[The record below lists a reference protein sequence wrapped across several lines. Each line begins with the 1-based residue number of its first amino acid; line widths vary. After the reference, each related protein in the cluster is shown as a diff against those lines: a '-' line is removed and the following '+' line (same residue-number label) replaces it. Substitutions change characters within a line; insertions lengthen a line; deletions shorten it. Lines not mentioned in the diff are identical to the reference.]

1 MTITHVP
8 AGEGPAHQ
16 VISDLVQ
23 VKVAAADTDGAFSI
37 VEVVVPPGGGPP
49 PHRHETLEVFYVLAG
64 SVTVTGDEGPTTGGP
79 GDTIIIPSWAPHTY
93 HNASAHPARFLAV
106 MAPAG
111 METFFADLGTDAAGL
126 SEPRPMTGPPD
137 VEHVTRIT
145 ARHGIELLGG
155 RA

>member
-1 MTITHVP
+1 M
-8 AGEGPAHQ
+8 
-16 VISDLVQ
+16 
-23 VKVAAADTDGAFSI
+23 
-37 VEVVVPPGGGPP
+37 
-49 PHRHETLEVFYVLAG
+49 
-64 SVTVTGDEGPTTGGP
+64 TVTGDEGPTTGGP
-79 GDTIIIPSWAPHTY
+79 SDTIIIPSWAPHTY

-111 METFFADLGTDAAGL
+111 RRRLRRSRDGRAGL

-137 VEHVTRIT
+137 VEHGTRIT